1 MNKFVKKTTVAIL
14 LGSLIMSLGILTPI
28 ALAEEADIELTPD
41 SLSLEESIE
50 YTLEHSEDLALIY
63 DKVELSKQA
72 LDEAQDQYNELQRGE
87 LNTSSMDNLKRA
99 LINNQYYI
107 MSAQLDYDKAIEEYE
122 SAKEQISYDATQKF
136 YQLLLAQDNLE
147 SATTSYTRAQDSLKI
162 VNLKYQLGDATS
174 LDVVQAKNSLVEA
187 ENDMQTQKESL
198 HIKQMEWYLFL
209 GLSYD
214 EDVQS
219 EGTWTNLSI
228 PDLTEFV
235 NPSEFGEVV
244 EESFT
249 VKSAA
254 EELDLEALQY
264 ESFLNIYRKV
274 NKDYEQYK
282 YQYDQAENS
291 YQESLNQTWLSIYS
305 DYYNLQEKNRSYLES
320 EANLAYQEDIYRLQE
335 LKYSLGEVS
344 LDSLLSAEQ
353 TLYKT
358 TLQNNQQKM
367 ELLLLALDW
376 QNQYQ

>member
-1 MNKFVKKTTVAIL
+1 
-14 LGSLIMSLGILTPI
+14 MSLGILTPI

-291 YQESLNQTWLSIYS
+291 YQESLNQTWLAIYS